1 MKLLASKTSLS
12 LILLSSLIACAN
24 PDDPAR
30 NPVVA
35 VEHVDATIAVSG
47 ELTLKGSEYNAWF
60 ALRDDNGK
68 LWRLESDDSDL
79 LRQLRGWQNR
89 RVRVVARVLP
99 KTLVDRLKIVSIA
112 LE

>member
-1 MKLLASKTSLS
+1 MKPLASRTSLS
-12 LILLSSLIACAN
+12 LILLSSLMACAN
-24 PDDPAR
+24 PDAPAR
-30 NPVVA
+30 NPVVT
-35 VEHVDATIAVSG
+35 VEHGNATIAVSG

-68 LWRLESDDSDL
+68 LWRLESDDSRVL
-79 LRQLRGWQNR
+79 QQLRGWQNR
-89 RVRVVARVLP
+89 RVRVLAQVLP